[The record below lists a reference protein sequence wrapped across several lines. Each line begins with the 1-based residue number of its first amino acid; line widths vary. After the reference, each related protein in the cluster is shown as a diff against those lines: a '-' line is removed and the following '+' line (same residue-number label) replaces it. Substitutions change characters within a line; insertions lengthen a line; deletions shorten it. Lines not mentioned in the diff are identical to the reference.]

1 MTFQT
6 IKMAVSKTVAGK
18 REPVGAVDIH
28 IPTLADIGVKA
39 VQAID
44 KEDGNKPVVNSD
56 GLPVYEDDI
65 HNWLQ
70 DAITDKAKNQAR
82 NKLEAGSVTLKDGA
96 KIATDWKELT
106 AVNVGGGNIEALA
119 KAREFKA
126 LVNSWV
132 ASLGKTPQATA
143 QLSGLLNAPASI
155 ALQPATTK
163 EKLGAYLQDFMNTL
177 ADDVLAKFEKQL
189 ATLEASLTGELAEDF

>member
-1 MTFQT
+1 MQS
-6 IKMAVSKTVAGK
+6 IKMAVSKTVNGK
-18 REPVGAVDIH
+18 REAVGSVEVFV
-28 IPTLADIGVKA
+28 PLLADAGIKA
-39 VQAID
+39 EQAV
-44 KEDGNKPVVNSD
+44 EDGKPVVDSE
-56 GLPVYEDDI
+56 GIPVYVDDI

-70 DAITDKAKNQAR
+70 AAIADKAKNQAR
-82 NKLEAGSVTLKDGA
+82 NRLEAGSTQLKDGA

-106 AVNVGGGNIEALA
+106 AVNVGGGNVEALA

-155 ALQPATTK
+155 ALQPQTTK
-163 EKLGAYLQDFMNTL
+163 DKLTDYLGQFMDTL
-177 ADDVLAKFEKQL
+177 NPDTLAKFEKQL
-189 ATLEASLTGELAEDF
+189 KVLEDSLTGELAEDF